1 MIPSSHRAGATCHAD
16 GVTFRLP
23 APDATSVHLC
33 LFDRQDR
40 ETARIAMTREADGWW
55 QANVAG
61 IGEGQRYGYR
71 ADGLF
76 EPAANL
82 LHDPAKL
89 LADPWAL
96 RLDRPWHWHDDLA
109 TRAGLGRETANLV
122 PKCVV
127 ERPAYSFAAIDA
139 AGLSAQLA
147 NPCFT
152 PGGLIYEVNVRGFS
166 ALHPDVPEEE
176 RGTILAL
183 KHPAIIAHLKK
194 IGVSAVELMPVTAWI
209 DERHLPPLGLTNSW
223 GYNPVT
229 FLALDP
235 RLAPGG
241 IADLKAVCDA
251 LRAEGISVFLDLVFN
266 HTGESDNAGPTLS
279 FRGLINRQAYL
290 RDDLNEQ
297 VNVTGTGNTFA
308 CNEPLMG
315 SMILDALRHFV
326 LNGGVDGFRFDLAPV
341 LGRGEQGFS
350 PDAPLLAAMT
360 ADPVIGLRVL
370 IAEPWDIGPGGY
382 QLGNFPPPF
391 LEWSDCYRDDVRRYW
406 RGDAGMRGALAT
418 RLAGSSDIFAR
429 KGAGETRTVNFIAAH
444 DGFTLA
450 DLVSY
455 RHKHN
460 ELNGEAN
467 RDGHNEN
474 LSWNHGEEGAT
485 DNPEIL
491 EARQTDIKALLTTL
505 FASRGTLMLTAGDE
519 FGRTQHGNNNA
530 YAQDNSLTWIDWV
543 ARNAALEDHVAML
556 AGLRARFAA
565 LRDTTFLD
573 GSASADGFP
582 DVEWRDADGTLMDEA
597 HWQNGEAG
605 HLAKLVG
612 TEDAACPQLAFLFN
626 PDKEM
631 VFFRL
636 PERQGHRWAGEGGGQ
651 GGIMSVA
658 ARSVGIALLENAA
671 DTNNGLQQPQERSKR
686 NG

>member
-16 GVTFRLP
+16 GVTFRVP

-33 LFDRQDR
+33 LFDVQDR
-40 ETARIAMTREADGWW
+40 ETARLAMTREADGWW
-55 QANVAG
+55 QADVPG
-61 IGEGQRYGYR
+61 IGQGQRYGYR

-89 LADPWAL
+89 LADPWAV
-96 RLDRPWHWHDDLA
+96 RFDRPWHWHDDLA
-109 TRAGLGRETANLV
+109 TRAGLGRETAHLV

-127 ERPAYSFAAIDA
+127 ERPAFSFAADDA
-139 AGLSAQLA
+139 AGLSAQLP

-166 ALHPDVPEEE
+166 ALHPDVPGEE

-229 FLALDP
+229 FMALDP

-266 HTGESDNAGPTLS
+266 HTGESDDAGPTLS

-290 RDDLNEQ
+290 RDAANEQ
-297 VNVTGTGNTFA
+297 VNVTGTGNTVA
-308 CNEPLMG
+308 CIEPLMQT
-315 SMILDALRHFV
+315 MILDALRHFV
-326 LNGGVDGFRFDLAPV
+326 MNGGVDGFRFDLAPV
-341 LGRGEQGFS
+341 LGRRDQGFS
-350 PDAPLLAAMT
+350 AGAPLLAAMT
-360 ADPVIGLRVL
+360 ADPVIGSRIL
-370 IAEPWDIGPGGY
+370 IAEPWDIGPNGY

-391 LEWSDCYRDDVRRYW
+391 HEWSDRYRDDVRRYW
-406 RGDAGMRGALAT
+406 RGDVGMRGALAT

-429 KGAGETRTVNFIAAH
+429 NGAGVTRSVNFIAAH

-467 RDGHNEN
+467 RDGHGEN
-474 LSWNHGEEGAT
+474 LTWNHGEEGVTA
-485 DNPEIL
+485 NSRIL
-491 EARQTDIKALLTTL
+491 DARHADLKALLTTL
-505 FASRGTLMLTAGDE
+505 FASRGTIMLTAGDE
-519 FGRTQHGNNNA
+519 FGRSQHGNNNA
-530 YAQDNSLTWIDWV
+530 YAQDNALTWIDW
-543 ARNAALEDHVAML
+543 ASRDMALEDHVAML

-565 LRDTTFLD
+565 LRDTEFLD
-573 GSASADGFP
+573 GGLSADGFP
-582 DVEWRDADGTLMDEA
+582 DVEWRDADGALMDEA
-597 HWQNGEAG
+597 RWQDGEAG
-605 HLAKLVG
+605 SLAKLVG
-612 TEDAACPQLAFLFN
+612 TGETSCPQIAFLFN
-626 PDKEM
+626 RDNEA

-636 PERQGHRWAGEGGGQ
+636 PAREGFGWVGEGCGQ
-651 GGIMSVA
+651 GGIVTVA
-658 ARSVGIALLENAA
+658 ARSVGIALLERVT
-671 DTNNGLQQPQERSKR
+671 DKNNGASTSP
-686 NG
+686 